1 MHVTGV
7 VLKINLQLT
16 RITSKVKAMLKI
28 EVYLVVKEAQ
38 IIP

>member
-1 MHVTGV
+1 MHVIGV
-7 VLKINLQLT
+7 VLNINLQLT
-16 RITSKVKAMLKI
+16 RITSNLKAMLKI